1 MFPMASLGGFF
12 VLVYLACVIGIIIYV
27 LSLLGRFVSALER
40 VAGALEI
47 IARKQKDDAKPG

>member
-1 MFPMASLGGFF
+1 MASLGGFF